1 MQNHFGYVTRCGY
14 HITSYFQNT
23 RTQQWL
29 YARKCHVT
37 SNGAV
42 YGRSYSHEWHGVR
55 PVLKTDNLDEL
66 IKNCKSEIKNG
77 VQIVEYGEY
86 PHLLEKIKIY
96 NSSYLRKTGK
106 TYILVSQFGLEGYPE
121 YDYKNQKVV
130 KVDNRYYP
138 VKPIKFCVD
147 RKNSMLIS
155 IHVLFNSPIT
165 GLHHYLNCEFKACL
179 PGYENA
185 IYINCELLPLFRK
198 PPTEHLKPKLEKGDL
213 QEKDSIQ
220 NFTVQDANKENIDDA
235 KKSSIERIDNL
246 LRINSELQATNEA
259 LVSELKEL
267 KDMVKGKQY
276 VRK

>member
-1 MQNHFGYVTRCGY
+1 MQSTLLTSTPSFFSRWFGAYEFYVDSSGTLDVDYVNNVC
-14 HITSYFQNT
+14 
-23 RTQQWL
+23 
-29 YARKCHVT
+29 
-37 SNGAV
+37 
-42 YGRSYSHEWHGVR
+42 GVR

-66 IKNCKSEIKNG
+66 IKNCKIEIKNG

-179 PGYENA
+179 PGYENT
-185 IYINCELLPLFRK
+185 IYINCELLPLFR
-198 PPTEHLKPKLEKGDL
+198 KPKLEKGDL

-235 KKSSIERIDNL
+235 KKSLIERIDKL
-246 LRINSELQATNEA
+246 LKRNAELQATNEA

>member
-29 YARKCHVT
+29 YARECHVT

-155 IHVLFNSPIT
+155 IHVLFNSSIT

-179 PGYENA
+179 PGYENT
-185 IYINCELLPLFRK
+185 IYINCELLPLFR
-198 PPTEHLKPKLEKGDL
+198 KPKLEKGDL

-267 KDMVKGKQY
+267 KDMIKGKQY